1 MTSGNRTGRRAR
13 GGRPLADTET
23 PEPEKRTRAQAPRPS
38 ETRKRSASAGA
49 TAAKA
54 TTRIGLRGS
63 VVRNPEQREEQR
75 RQILDAASRVF
86 ARKSYVGATMDDIA
100 AEMGASKGILYYQF
114 QSKQELI
121 VETRREASGGAARRL
136 EEIAKRPLAVEERM
150 DLALRDLIAANFQEL
165 SRHVI
170 LTPVTMGLDKEHA
183 AEIRVIERRYEN
195 VMIALLEEGISKGVF
210 IACTPSVMAFTLIRA
225 CLSPAWWY
233 REGGGAT
240 REEVADTVASLLMR
254 GLKPAIAD

>member
-1 MTSGNRTGRRAR
+1 MTTGNRTGRQAR
-13 GGRPLADTET
+13 GKRDLDDAEAGVTSTTAQTARH
-23 PEPEKRTRAQAPRPS
+23 PEG
-38 ETRKRSASAGA
+38 RKRSASTSTA
-49 TAAKA
+49 TSKSA
-54 TTRIGLRGS
+54 TRIGLRGS

-75 RQILDAASRVF
+75 RQILATASRVF

-121 VETRREASGGAARRL
+121 VETRRETSGGATQRL
-136 EEIAKRPLAVEERM
+136 EAIANQPVSVEERM
-150 DLALRDLIAANFQEL
+150 DLALRDLVAANFEEL

-183 AEIRVIERRYEN
+183 AEIRSIERRYEN
-195 VMIALLEEGISKGVF
+195 VMISLLEEGISQGVF
-210 IACTPSVMAFTLIRA
+210 IACNPTVMAFTLIRA

-233 REGGGAT
+233 REGRGAT
-240 REEVADTVASLLMR
+240 KEEVTHTVVGLLMR
-254 GLKPAIAD
+254 GLKPAIQD